1 MRLALI
7 SDLHGNLTALEA
19 ALADIARRSVD
30 RIVCLGDVA
39 SDGPQPRQVL
49 ERLRGLGCPV
59 IMGNADAQL
68 VGLDPIDFPPEMQ
81 VFADSARWA
90 ASELTAQD
98 RAFIQGFAP
107 RLSLTL
113 GRFPALLFHGSPAD
127 FNAELKPATPD
138 EVFREAFAAHEAA
151 VYAGGHTHLQM
162 FRRIDAAVFVNPG
175 SVGMAYDRVPGA
187 PGEVRFAAWAE
198 YAILAGSDDGLSF
211 ELFRVPYDPGQV
223 LDAIAASGLPNRDW
237 WTQAW
242 TAAARL

>member
-7 SDLHGNLTALEA
+7 SDLHGNLTALDA
-19 ALADIARRSVD
+19 ALADIVRRGVD
-30 RIVCLGDVA
+30 RIACLGDVA
-39 SDGPQPRQVL
+39 SDGPQPREVL
-49 ERLRGLGCPV
+49 DRLRELRCPV

-68 VGLDPIDFPPEMQ
+68 VGLEPIDFPPDMQ

-90 ASELTAQD
+90 ASKLTAQD

-127 FNAELKPATPD
+127 FNAELKPTTPD

-151 VYAGGHTHLQM
+151 IYAGGHTHLQM
-162 FRRIDAAVFVNPG
+162 FRRIDGAVFVNPG

-187 PGEVRFAAWAE
+187 PGTVQFAAWAE
-198 YAILAGSDDGLSF
+198 YAILAEGEAGLSV
-211 ELFRVPYDPGQV
+211 ELCRVDYDPGQV
-223 LDAIAASGLPNRDW
+223 LAAIAASGMPNRDW
-237 WTQAW
+237 WAQAW
-242 TAAARL
+242 SAAARL